1 MITCIA
7 VMNQR
12 GVTPHFILMEL
23 FRIFQLL
30 VLVFWHTTIVFI
42 QKMLQKQKNN
52 NCSLTY
58 QYQKQDKE
66 S

>member
-12 GVTPHFILMEL
+12 GVTLHFILMEL

>member
-58 QYQKQDKE
+58 QHQKQDKE

>member
-12 GVTPHFILMEL
+12 GVTLHFILMEL

-58 QYQKQDKE
+58 QYQKEDKE